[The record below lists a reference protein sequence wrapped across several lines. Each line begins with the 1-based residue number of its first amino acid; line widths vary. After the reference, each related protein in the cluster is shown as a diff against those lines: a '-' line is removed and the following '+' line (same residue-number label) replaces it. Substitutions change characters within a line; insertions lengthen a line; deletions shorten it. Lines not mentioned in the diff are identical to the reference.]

1 MIGHRNLWLIVL
13 VGALL
18 SSSIVDPADAW
29 VSVIRSV
36 LLVVGLIAAAM
47 TGWSIG
53 RFGGAEKSPPSPSN
67 DTDDEVRRLRNL
79 LDGQPLGLFGTD
91 SQDVIRYANATLG
104 VWLGESPES
113 LLSRHLSEF
122 IIDTGDGGGLG
133 LRGRN
138 GEVFTAIIDPSR
150 VVTDN
155 SGMLNLAAVVRRE
168 MLPTMPL
175 EVAAVSSSLET
186 VDNRL
191 HWLFDEAPV
200 AIALLNLDGAV
211 TDCNRTF
218 LKMLGL
224 HREVVIGRPLVERI
238 NREDRGDLTTGLSKI
253 VMGTARAAHL
263 EVRLPGYG
271 QREMSVSFYASR
283 MEDDPGEVS
292 GLIVHLIDS
301 TEQKNL
307 EVQFAQS
314 QKMEA
319 VGQLAGGVAHDFNNL
334 LTAMIGFCDLLLER
348 HGPNDPSF
356 ADIQQIRQ
364 NANRATNLVRQLLA
378 FSRKQTLEPVELDVR
393 EALADLSN
401 LLSRLIGENVT
412 LEIAHARDLLNVWVD
427 RGQFD
432 QVIINLTVNA
442 RDAMPGGGEIE
453 IKTSAVKIDEAVHR
467 GTDMMPIGRYVLI
480 EVIDTGTG
488 ISRQHLDHIFEPFFS
503 TKEVGAGTGLGLST
517 VHGIVHQTGGYIFV
531 DSAPGEGT
539 TFSIYLPE
547 RQPASPEAE
556 AAADSAR
563 VERVAHTV
571 GPAASA
577 EAASDL
583 TGRGLILL
591 VEDEVA
597 VRMFA
602 TRALRNKGY
611 TVLEADNGE
620 TALDVINSVDAP
632 IDLIISDMIMP
643 GMDGHTLVNL
653 IRHEMP
659 GVKVILISG
668 YADTIYHDEIER
680 DPGINFLGKP
690 FSLMELAKKV
700 KQVLG
705 S

>member
-1 MIGHRNLWLIVL
+1 MV
-13 VGALL
+13 A
-18 SSSIVDPADAW
+18 PAGDA
-29 VSVIRSV
+29 
-36 LLVVGLIAAAM
+36 GD
-47 TGWSIG
+47 T
-53 RFGGAEKSPPSPSN
+53 N
-67 DTDDEVRRLRNL
+67 DGEVRRLRNL
-79 LDGQPLGLFGTD
+79 LDGQPLGLFGSD

-104 VWLGESPES
+104 VWLGESPDS
-113 LLSRHLSEF
+113 LIGRHLSEF
-122 IIDTGDGGGLG
+122 IIDADGSGELG

-138 GEVFTAIIDPSR
+138 GEVFTAIVDPSR
-150 VVTDN
+150 VVAGDD
-155 SGMLNLAAVVRRE
+155 GALNLAAVVRRE
-168 MLPTMPL
+168 MLPTVPL
-175 EVAAVSSSLET
+175 KVAPVADVT
-186 VDNRL
+186 PFATFDNRL

-200 AIALLNLDGAV
+200 AIALLDLDGAV
-211 TDCNRTF
+211 TDCNRSF

-224 HREVVIGRPLVERI
+224 HREVVVGRPLVERV
-238 NREDRGDLTTGLSKI
+238 NREDRGDLSAGLSKI

-263 EVRLPGYG
+263 EVRLPGSG

-283 MEDDPGEVS
+283 MEDEPGEVS
-292 GLIVHLIDS
+292 GLVVHLIDS

-356 ADIQQIRQ
+356 GDIQQIRQ

-401 LLSRLIGENVT
+401 LLGRLIGETVS
-412 LEIAHARDLLNVWVD
+412 LEITHARDLLNIWVD

-453 IKTSAVKIDEAVHR
+453 IRTSAVAIDEAVHR
-467 GTDMMPIGRYVLI
+467 GADMMPVGRYVLI
-480 EVIDTGTG
+480 EVVDTGTG

-517 VHGIVHQTGGYIFV
+517 VYGIVHQTGGYIFV
-531 DSAPGEGT
+531 DSAPGEGA

-547 RQPASPEAE
+547 RQPATPE
-556 AAADSAR
+556 AAAAAASAR
-563 VERVAHTV
+563 LERVAHTV

-577 EAASDL
+577 EGAADL
-583 TGRGLILL
+583 TGQGLILL
-591 VEDEVA
+591 VEDEDA

-620 TALDVINSVDAP
+620 TALDVVNGADGPV
-632 IDLIISDMIMP
+632 DLIISDMIMP

-659 GVKVILISG
+659 AVKVILISG
-668 YADTIYHDEIER
+668 YADTMYRDEIER

-690 FSLMELAKKV
+690 FSLMELAEKV

-705 S
+705 G